1 MGIKLRIQF
10 FINSAYSNVG
20 AWRAKDL
27 VFGGYDEC
35 RREYNCFMPV
45 LQFLTVMCS
54 AVFAVAAL
62 YITLVEHPARLSAGV
77 SVALLQFRPSYARAS
92 VLQVAMIVLTCLC
105 SFGLWLF
112 TRNWSWLIGG
122 GLIGVSIPFT
132 LIVVMP
138 VNRLL
143 LDGASPP
150 TEAVALELLARW
162 GRLHLIRTLTGM
174 IGFATLLATSLNAI

>member
-1 MGIKLRIQF
+1 MFRG
-10 FINSAYSNVG
+10 
-20 AWRAKDL
+20 D
-27 VFGGYDEC
+27 DEC
-35 RREYNCFMPV
+35 GREYNCLMLV
-45 LQFLTVMCS
+45 LQFLAITCS

-77 SVALLQFRPSYARAS
+77 SVALLEFRPSYARAS
-92 VLQVAMIVLTCLC
+92 VLQVVMIILTCLC
-105 SFGLWLF
+105 SFGLWFF
-112 TRNWSWLIGG
+112 TRHWGWLIGG

-143 LDGASPP
+143 LDPASPP

-162 GRLHLIRTLTGM
+162 GYLHLARTLTGM